1 MHHIDNKLLL
11 LRDLGFEKL
20 PEQSKYKKKGD
31 KMTKMKIVPDTS
43 VIISGILSDLIEKGE
58 ITNAEIIVPEFVVEE
73 LRAQASKGREI
84 GFKGLE
90 EIKKIRGMKKDIEL
104 TKTGRRQ
111 TMEEIQLAK
120 YGRIDA
126 LILDV
131 ARREQA
137 VLFTADMV
145 QALTAEAEGVDS
157 RYFKPY
163 ERKKETKL
171 DKFLTN
177 DTMSVHLKENCVPL
191 AKRGSPSN
199 VELVK
204 ISEERMTSEEIE
216 EIIKEIMEIARYEE
230 DSFIE
235 VGGHVATVIQLGDKR
250 IAIARPPFSDGVEVT
265 VVRPIAKLNIDD
277 YKLSQKLR
285 ERLEKGAE
293 GVLIAG
299 PPGSGKSTFGA
310 ALAELYES
318 KGKIVKTME
327 SPRDLQVKPE
337 ITQYTKLKGHF
348 ENTADMLLLL
358 RPDYTVFDEV
368 RKTEDFRVFSD
379 MRLAGIGMIGAVHA
393 TDPVD
398 AVQRFIGRIELGI
411 IPHIIDTIIYI
422 RGGSV
427 FKVYYLT
434 LVVRTPTG
442 MTEADLAR
450 PVVEVR
456 DFESNELEYE
466 IYTYG
471 EENVIIPIQEKRK
484 SPVERLAR
492 KYILQEI
499 RKFDRKAEVEILS
512 DNKIAIRVDNEIIP
526 RLIGTKGKNVK
537 ELEEKLGVSID
548 ISPKIA
554 TFGKE
559 VQYSTNETGAYI
571 VFQFNEKLTGKF
583 ANFYIDNEYLF
594 SATIGKDGLLRV
606 SKDSD
611 IGKEAMTALVK
622 NNLKVF
628 V

>member
-1 MHHIDNKLLL
+1 
-11 LRDLGFEKL
+11 
-20 PEQSKYKKKGD
+20 
-31 KMTKMKIVPDTS
+31 MTKIKIVPDTS
-43 VIISGILSDLIEKGE
+43 VIISGILSDLIEKDE
-58 ITNAEIIVPEFVVEE
+58 IKEAEIIVPEFVIEE

-90 EIKKIRGMKKDIEL
+90 EIKKIRGMKKENIEL
-104 TKTGRRQ
+104 TKVGRRQ
-111 TMEEIQLAK
+111 TLEEIQLAK

-131 ARREQA
+131 ARKEKA

-145 QALTAEAEGVDS
+145 QALSAEAEGVES

-163 ERKKETKL
+163 EKKKETKL

-191 AKRGSPSN
+191 AKRGSPGN
-199 VELVK
+199 FQLVK
-204 ISEERMTSEEIE
+204 VGDERMTLEEIE
-216 EIIKEIMEIARYEE
+216 GIIKEIEDIARYEE

-235 VGGHVATVIQLGDKR
+235 VGGRSATVIQLGDKR

-265 VVRPIAKLNIDD
+265 VVRPII
-277 YKLSQKLR
+277 KLSINDYETSKKLR
-285 ERLEKGAE
+285 DRIEIRADGI
-293 GVLIAG
+293 LIAG
-299 PPGSGKSTFGA
+299 PPGSGKSTFA
-310 ALAELYES
+310 ASLAELYES

-337 ITQYTKLKGHF
+337 ITQYTKLKGRF
-348 ENTADMLLLL
+348 ENTADMLLLV
-358 RPDYTVFDEV
+358 RPDYTIYDEV

-379 MRLAGIGMIGAVHA
+379 MRLAGIGMVGVVHA

-398 AVQRFIGRIELGI
+398 AVQRFIGRVELGI

-422 RGGSV
+422 KDGKIR
-427 FKVYYLT
+427 KVYYLL

-450 PVVEVR
+450 PLVEVR
-456 DFESNELEYE
+456 DFETNALEYE

-471 EENVIIPIQEKRK
+471 EENVIIPIKGKRR
-484 SPVERLAR
+484 SAVEDLAR
-492 KYILQEI
+492 KYVLNEI
-499 RKFDRKAEVEILS
+499 RKFDKKAEVEILNE
-512 DNKIAIRVDNEIIP
+512 NKVAIRVDNELIP

-537 ELEEKLGVSID
+537 ELEEKLGIGID

-559 VQYSTNETGAYI
+559 VQYSTSETGAYL
-571 VFQFNEKLTGKF
+571 VFTFSEKVSGKF
-583 ANFYIDNEYLF
+583 ANFYIDDEYLF
-594 SATIGKDGLLRV
+594 SATIGKDGVLRV
-606 SKDSD
+606 SKDSE
-611 IGKEAMTALVK
+611 IGAEAMKSLVK
-622 NNLKVF
+622 GNLKAF
-628 V
+628 I